1 MSDYNYGSSALD
13 FSSPP
18 SLGGGSGHGQSGQPS
33 SAQMMEAV
41 KQQIAV
47 ANAQELLTVSFNFIY
62 SFTVFNLQKFNRN
75 HTCLNMLYI
84 TFISLTLHVVLHSEK
99 SPEYTEEVCYNG

>member
-47 ANAQELLTVSFNFIY
+47 ANAQELLTVSQFHLFFY
-62 SFTVFNLQKFNRN
+62 S
-75 HTCLNMLYI
+75 I
-84 TFISLTLHVVLHSEK
+84 
-99 SPEYTEEVCYNG
+99 

>member
-13 FSSPP
+13 FSSSPG
-18 SLGGGSGHGQSGQPS
+18 LGGAGGSGGRAGQPN

-47 ANAQELLTVSFNFIY
+47 ANAQELLSVSSEIFEFFPKIY
-62 SFTVFNLQKFNRN
+62 YFEI
-75 HTCLNMLYI
+75 I
-84 TFISLTLHVVLHSEK
+84 TFQLISSLVH
-99 SPEYTEEVCYNG
+99 